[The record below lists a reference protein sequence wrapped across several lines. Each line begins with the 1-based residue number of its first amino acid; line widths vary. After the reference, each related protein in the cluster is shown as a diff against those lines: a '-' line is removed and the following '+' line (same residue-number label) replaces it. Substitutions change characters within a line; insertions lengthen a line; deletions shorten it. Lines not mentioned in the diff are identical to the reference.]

1 MIAHCQSGP
10 GTTTPGAIQ
19 DSWCGADRAKSAV
32 SERRSGGVF
41 LGPNEGGPPLGTGDT
56 KGEPLKCTLL
66 AGSYEPDERRP

>member
-1 MIAHCQSGP
+1 MIADCQSGP
-10 GTTTPGAIQ
+10 GTSTGRNSGFLVRRGPGE
-19 DSWCGADRAKSAV
+19 SAV
-32 SERRSGGVF
+32 SEKRSGGVF